1 MISLLQLWCCG
12 LTNYTDWQGT
22 PWGQG
27 HPNKLPYSCCQF
39 TFKGVCAA
47 HDESAF
53 MHTTVSGG
61 NFAQVV
67 GLSLL
72 YFQGCYRLV
81 MNFILD
87 NATKIGVAV
96 LSAAVT
102 HITGVVLTCLLA
114 RSISKA
120 NYEEIS

>member
-1 MISLLQLWCCG
+1 
-12 LTNYTDWQGT
+12 
-22 PWGQG
+22 
-27 HPNKLPYSCCQF
+27 
-39 TFKGVCAA
+39 
-47 HDESAF
+47 
-53 MHTTVSGG
+53 
-61 NFAQVV
+61 
-67 GLSLL
+67 
-72 YFQGCYRLV
+72 

-96 LSAAVT
+96 LSAAVI

>member
-1 MISLLQLWCCG
+1 M
-12 LTNYTDWQGT
+12 
-22 PWGQG
+22 
-27 HPNKLPYSCCQF
+27 
-39 TFKGVCAA
+39 
-47 HDESAF
+47 
-53 MHTTVSGG
+53 GG
-61 NFAQVV
+61 NFDQVV

-72 YFQGCYRLV
+72 SFQGCYRLV

-96 LSAAVT
+96 LSAAVI

>member
-1 MISLLQLWCCG
+1 MIA
-12 LTNYTDWQGT
+12 
-22 PWGQG
+22 
-27 HPNKLPYSCCQF
+27 K
-39 TFKGVCAA
+39 V
-47 HDESAF
+47 
-53 MHTTVSGG
+53 
-61 NFAQVV
+61 
-67 GLSLL
+67 LSLTFT

-96 LSAAVT
+96 LSAAVI